1 MEGAKP
7 IRVAGIEVPAE
18 ERTPLVDHLLRII
31 EEQRAEIRA
40 LRDEIDRLKG
50 LPRRPTIRPSTLN
63 APHPDP
69 SHKKKRRG
77 KRPGSAKR
85 QKTGELVIHETIPV
99 ALDGLPEGTCQNGY
113 EDFVVQ
119 DLSIESHNVCY
130 RRLRY
135 VLRDGT
141 SQTAPLPAHVQGHF
155 GPGLR
160 SYVLYQHHQN
170 GVTQPLIHEEL
181 LDLGID
187 ISTGQIDRLL
197 TEGHEQ
203 FHEEKDALLPAARE
217 VSSYFQADDTSARHL
232 AQNAYTTVIANPLFA
247 SFTTTASKSR
257 VNFLKLLRFPH
268 EEYVW
273 NEDALIYAKEQGLSL
288 ELRARL
294 ASATWKGTRIFS
306 SDKAWERQLVAWKI
320 RSDEPRRIVTEAALF
335 GTLMHYDLY
344 VGQPLVSDDAG
355 QFKISGLLHALC
367 WLHAERSIRK
377 LVPLSPRE
385 QQAVDGVRDTVWT
398 YYQRLR
404 AYRESPTPQRKAALQ
419 RDFDRLFRQ
428 RTGFADLNEALRRIH
443 EKRNDLLLVLERP
456 EIPLHNNLSE
466 SDIREW
472 AKRRKISA
480 GTRSESG
487 RRCRDTFVSLKKT
500 CRKLSVSFWRY
511 LQDRIRG
518 VHEILAL
525 PDRPQGSRGLSSL
538 DFSHALTFP

>member
-1 MEGAKP
+1 MDGPRP
-7 IRVAGIEVPAE
+7 ITIAGIEVPAE
-18 ERTPLVDHLLRII
+18 ERTPLMDRLLRVV
-31 EEQRAEIRA
+31 EEQQAEIRA
-40 LRDEIDRLKG
+40 LRDEIARLKG
-50 LPRRPTIRPSTLN
+50 LPPRPTIRPSTLN

-69 SHKKKRRG
+69 SHKKRRRG

-85 QKTGELVIHETIPV
+85 HKTAELTIHQTIPV
-99 ALDGLPEGTCQNGY
+99 PLEELPEGTQQNGY

-119 DLSIESHNVCY
+119 DLKIEAHNVRY

-135 VLRDGT
+135 LLPNGT
-141 SQTAPLPAHVQGHF
+141 SRTAPLPAHVDGHC

-160 SYVLYQHHQN
+160 AFVLYQYHQN
-170 GVTQPLIHEEL
+170 HVTQPLIHEQL

-232 AQNAYTTVIANPLFA
+232 GKNAYTTVIANPLFA
-247 SFTTTASKSR
+247 SFTTTQSKSR
-257 VNFLKLLRFPH
+257 VNFLKLLRAPH

-273 NEDALIYAKEQGLSL
+273 NEDALRYAESQGLSL
-288 ELRARL
+288 MLRARL
-294 ASATWKGTRIFS
+294 AGAARKGVRIIS
-306 SDKAWERQLVAWKI
+306 SDKAWERQLAAWKI
-320 RSDEPRRIVTEAALF
+320 RDGEPRRIVTEAALF
-335 GTLMHYDLY
+335 GTLMHYELY

-355 QFKISGLLHALC
+355 QFKISSLLHALC

-377 LVPLSPRE
+377 LVPMSPRE
-385 QQAVDGVRDTVWT
+385 QEAIDDVRDAVWK

-404 AYRESPTPQRKAALQ
+404 TYRESPSLQRKAGLE
-419 RDFDRLFRQ
+419 RDFDRLFRR
-428 RTGFADLNEALRRIH
+428 RTGFADLNAALRRIH
-443 EKRNDLLLVLERP
+443 AKRNDLLLVLDRP

-472 AKRRKISA
+472 AKKRKISA
-480 GTRSESG
+480 GTRSELG
-487 RRCRDTFVSLKKT
+487 RRCRDTFISLKKT
-500 CRKLSVSFWRY
+500 CRKLGVSFWRY

-518 VHEILAL
+518 LHEILAL
-525 PDRPQGSRGLSSL
+525 PDLIRQAAPE
-538 DFSHALTFP
+538 T

>member
-1 MEGAKP
+1 MDGSRP
-7 IRVAGIEVPAE
+7 IKVAGIEVPVE
-18 ERTPLVDHLLRII
+18 EQTPLVDHLLRVI
-31 EEQRAEIRA
+31 EELRAENRQ
-40 LRDEIDRLKG
+40 LRDEIARLKG
-50 LPRRPTIRPSTLN
+50 LPPRPTIRPSTLN
-63 APHPDP
+63 ATHPDP
-69 SHKKKRRG
+69 SHKRRRRG

-85 QKTGELVIHETIPV
+85 QKTGELMIHETIPV
-99 ALDGLPEGTCQNGY
+99 PLEGLPEGTQQNGY

-119 DLSIESHNVCY
+119 DLKIEAHNICY

-135 VLRDGT
+135 VLPDGT
-141 SQTAPLPAHVQGHF
+141 SRTAPLPAHVQGHF
-155 GPGLR
+155 GPELR
-160 SYVLYQHHQN
+160 SHVLYQHHQN
-170 GVTQPLIHEEL
+170 HVTQPLIHEEL

-197 TEGHEQ
+197 TEGHDP

-232 AQNAYTTVIANPLFA
+232 GKNAYTTVIANPLFA
-247 SFTTTASKSR
+247 SFTTTGSKSR

-273 NEDALIYAKEQGLSL
+273 NEDAFLYAQSQGLSL

-294 ASATWKGTRIFS
+294 ASATGKGMRIFS

-320 RSDEPRRIVTEAALF
+320 RNDEPRRIVTEAALF
-335 GTLMHYDLY
+335 GTLMHYGLY
-344 VGQPLVSDDAG
+344 VGQPLLSDDAG
-355 QFKISGLLHALC
+355 QFRILGLLHALC

-385 QQAVDGVRDTVWT
+385 QEAIDGVRDAVWK

-404 AYRESPTPQRKAALQ
+404 AYRETPTPQRKAALE
-419 RDFDRLFRQ
+419 RDFERLFRQ

-443 EKRNDLLLVLERP
+443 EKRDDLLLVLERP

-480 GTRSESG
+480 GTRSEVG

-500 CRKLSVSFWRY
+500 CRKLGVSFWRY

-518 VHEILAL
+518 AHEILAL
-525 PDRPQGSRGLSSL
+525 PELMRQ
-538 DFSHALTFP
+538 AAQET

>member
-1 MEGAKP
+1 MDGAELIK
-7 IRVAGIEVPAE
+7 IGGIEVPAE
-18 ERTPLVDHLLRII
+18 ERTPLVDHLLRVI
-31 EEQRAEIRA
+31 EQLRAENRQ

-69 SHKKKRRG
+69 LHKKKRRG

-85 QKTGELVIHETIPV
+85 QKTGALTIHETIP
-99 ALDGLPEGTCQNGY
+99 LSLEGLPEGTQQNGY
-113 EDFVVQ
+113 EEFVVQ
-119 DLSIESHNVCY
+119 DLKIEAHNVCY
-130 RRLRY
+130 QRLRY
-135 VLRDGT
+135 LLPDGT
-141 SQTAPLPAHVQGHF
+141 SRTAPLPADVQGHF
-155 GPGLR
+155 GAGLR

-217 VSSYFQADDTSARHL
+217 VSRYFQADDTGARHL
-232 AQNAYTTVIANPLFA
+232 GKNAYTTVIANPLFA
-247 SFTTTASKSR
+247 SFSTTESKSR
-257 VNFLKLLRFPH
+257 VNFLKLLRAPH

-273 NEDALIYAKEQGLSL
+273 GEDALIYVESQAEKLSL

-294 ASATWKGTRIFS
+294 AGAAGKGDRIFS
-306 SDKAWERQLVAWKI
+306 SDKAWERQLTAWGV
-320 RSDEPRRIVTEAALF
+320 RGDEPRRIVTEAALF
-335 GTLMHYDLY
+335 GTLMHYELY

-355 QFKISGLLHALC
+355 QFKIAGLLHALC

-377 LVPLSPRE
+377 LVPLRPRE
-385 QQAVDGVRDTVWT
+385 QEAVDGVRDAVWK

-404 AYRESPTPQRKAALQ
+404 AYRQSPTPQRKAALE
-419 RDFDRLFRQ
+419 RDFDRLFRR
-428 RTGFADLNEALRRIH
+428 RTGFADLNDALRRIH
-443 EKRNDLLLVLERP
+443 EKRDDLLLVLDRP

-480 GTRSESG
+480 GTRSELG
-487 RRCRDTFVSLKKT
+487 RRCRDTFISLKKT
-500 CRKLSVSFWRY
+500 CRKLGVSFWRY
-511 LQDRIRG
+511 IQDRIRG
-518 VHEILAL
+518 ANAILPL
-525 PDRPQGSRGLSSL
+525 PDLMRQ
-538 DFSHALTFP
+538 AAQET

>member
-1 MEGAKP
+1 MDGAEP
-7 IRVAGIEVPAE
+7 IKVAGIEVPAE
-18 ERTPLVDHLLRII
+18 ERTPLVDRLLRVV
-31 EEQRAEIRA
+31 EEQQAEIKA

-50 LPRRPTIRPSTLN
+50 LPRRPIIRPSTLN
-63 APHPDP
+63 EPHPDP
-69 SHKKKRRG
+69 KHKKRRRG

-85 QKTGELVIHETIPV
+85 QKTAELVIHKTIPV
-99 ALDGLPEGTCQNGY
+99 PLDGLPEGTRQNGY

-119 DLSIESHNVCY
+119 DLNIEAHNICY

-135 VLRDGT
+135 QLPDGT
-141 SQTAPLPAHVQGHF
+141 SRTAPLPAHVQGHF
-155 GPGLR
+155 GSGLR
-160 SYVLYQHHQN
+160 GYVLYLHHQC
-170 GVTQPLIHEEL
+170 GVTQPLIHEAL

-232 AQNAYTTVIANPLFA
+232 GKNAYTTVITNPLFA

-273 NEDALIYAKEQGLSL
+273 NEDAFLYAQSQGLSL

-294 ASATWKGTRIFS
+294 ASATGKGMRIFS

-335 GTLMHYDLY
+335 GTLMHYELY
-344 VGQPLVSDDAG
+344 VGQPLLSDDAG
-355 QFKISGLLHALC
+355 QFKILGLLHALC

-385 QQAVDGVRDTVWT
+385 QEAIDGVRDAVWK

-404 AYRESPTPQRKAALQ
+404 AYRETPTPQRKAALE
-419 RDFDRLFRQ
+419 RDFERLFRQ

-443 EKRNDLLLVLERP
+443 EKRDDLLLVLERP

-480 GTRSESG
+480 GTRSELG

-500 CRKLSVSFWRY
+500 CRKLGVSFWRY

-518 VHEILAL
+518 AHEILAL
-525 PDRPQGSRGLSSL
+525 PELMRQ
-538 DFSHALTFP
+538 AAQET

>member
-1 MEGAKP
+1 MDGAKP
-7 IRVAGIEVPAE
+7 IKIAGIEIPAE
-18 ERTPLVDHLLRII
+18 ERTPLVDALLRVI

-50 LPRRPTIRPSTLN
+50 LPRRPMIRPSTLN
-63 APHPDP
+63 APHADP
-69 SHKKKRRG
+69 SHKKRRRG

-85 QKTGELVIHETIPV
+85 QKTCELVIHETIP
-99 ALDGLPEGTCQNGY
+99 LPLEGLPEGTRQNGY

-119 DLSIESHNVCY
+119 DVKIEAHNICY

-135 VLRDGT
+135 LLPDGT
-141 SQTAPLPAHVQGHF
+141 SRTAALPAHVQGHF
-155 GPGLR
+155 GAGLR
-160 SYVLYQHHQN
+160 THVLYQYHQN
-170 GVTQPLIHEEL
+170 HVTQPLIHEEL

-187 ISTGQIDRLL
+187 ISAGQIDRLL
-197 TEGHEQ
+197 TEGHDQ

-217 VSSYFQADDTSARHL
+217 VSSYFQADDTSARHRGT
-232 AQNAYTTVIANPLFA
+232 NAYTTVIANPLFA

-257 VNFLKLLRFPH
+257 VNFLKLLRAPH

-273 NEDALIYAKEQGLSL
+273 GEDALSYARSQGLSL

-294 ASATWKGTRIFS
+294 AVVVWEGDRIIAG
-306 SDKAWERQLVAWKI
+306 DKAWERQLAAWKI
-320 RSDEPRRIVTEAALF
+320 CGDEPQRIVTEAALF
-335 GTLMHYDLY
+335 GTLMHYEIY

-355 QFKISGLLHALC
+355 QFKIPGLLHALC

-377 LVPLSPRE
+377 LVPLSVRE
-385 QQAVDGVRDTVWT
+385 QEAIDNVRDAVWR

-404 AYRESPTPQRKAALQ
+404 AYRETPTPQRKAALE

-428 RTGFADLNEALRRIH
+428 RTGFADLNVALRRIH
-443 EKRNDLLLVLERP
+443 EKRDDLLLVLQRP
-456 EIPLHNNLSE
+456 DIPLHNNLSE

-472 AKRRKISA
+472 AKKRKISA
-480 GTRSESG
+480 GTRSELG

-500 CRKLSVSFWRY
+500 CRKLGVSFWRY

-518 VHEILAL
+518 VHGTLAL
-525 PDRPQGSRGLSSL
+525 PDLMRQAARE
-538 DFSHALTFP
+538 T

>member
-1 MEGAKP
+1 MDGSEP
-7 IRVAGIEVPAE
+7 IKAAGIEVPAE
-18 ERTPLVDHLLRII
+18 ERTPLVDRLLRVI

-40 LRDEIDRLKG
+40 LRDEIARSKK

-69 SHKKKRRG
+69 AHKKKRRG

-85 QKTGELVIHETIPV
+85 QKTGELMIHETIP
-99 ALDGLPEGTCQNGY
+99 LPLEGLPEETQPNGY

-119 DLSIESHNVCY
+119 DLKIEAHNVCY

-135 VLRDGT
+135 SLPDGG
-141 SQTAPLPAHVQGHF
+141 SRTAPLPAHVQGHF
-155 GPGLR
+155 GARLR

-217 VSSYFQADDTSARHL
+217 VSSYFQADDTGARHL
-232 AQNAYTTVIANPLFA
+232 GKNAYTTVIANPLFA

-257 VNFLKLLRFPH
+257 VNFLKLLRAPH

-273 NEDALIYAKEQGLSL
+273 NADALTYAREQGLSL

-294 ASATWKGTRIFS
+294 AGAARKGMRMFS
-306 SDKAWERQLVAWKI
+306 SDKAWERQLAAWKI
-320 RSDEPRRIVTEAALF
+320 RGDEPRRIVTEAALF
-335 GTLMHYDLY
+335 GTLMHYEMY

-377 LVPLSPRE
+377 LIPLRPRE
-385 QQAVDGVRDTVWT
+385 QEAVDNIRDAVWR

-404 AYRESPTPQRKAALQ
+404 TYRETPTPPRKAALE
-419 RDFDRLFRQ
+419 RDFDRLFQR

-443 EKRNDLLLVLERP
+443 AKRGDLLLVLERP

-472 AKRRKISA
+472 AKKRKISA
-480 GTRSESG
+480 GTRSELG

-500 CRKLSVSFWRY
+500 CRKLGVSFWRY

-518 VHEILAL
+518 VQELLAL
-525 PDRPQGSRGLSSL
+525 PELLRQAARD
-538 DFSHALTFP
+538 T

>member
-1 MEGAKP
+1 MDEPTP
-7 IRVAGIEVPAE
+7 IKIGGFEVPAG
-18 ERTPLVDHLLRII
+18 ERTPLVDQLLRMI
-31 EEQRAEIRA
+31 EQQQAEIRA

-50 LPRRPTIRPSTLN
+50 LPRRPAIRPSTLN

-69 SHKKKRRG
+69 AHRKPRRG

-85 QKTGELVIHETIPV
+85 QKTVALTIHQTMPV
-99 ALDGLPEGTCQNGY
+99 SLDGLPEGTRQNGY

-119 DLSIESHNVCY
+119 DLNIEAHNVCY

-135 VLRDGT
+135 LLPDG
-141 SQTAPLPAHVQGHF
+141 SSRTAPLPPHVQGHF
-155 GPGLR
+155 GAGLR

-170 GVTQPLIHEEL
+170 GVPQPLIHEEL
-181 LDLGID
+181 RDLGID

-197 TEGHEQ
+197 TEGHAP

-232 AQNAYTTVIANPLFA
+232 GKNAYTTVIANPLFA

-257 VNFLKLLRFPH
+257 VNFLKLLRLPH

-273 NEDALIYAKEQGLSL
+273 NADAWQYAAEQGLSL

-294 ASATWKGTRIFS
+294 ASATWKGPRIFS
-306 SDKAWERQLVAWKI
+306 SDKAWERQLAAWKV
-320 RSDEPRRIVTEAALF
+320 RGDEPRRIVTEAALF
-335 GTLMHYDLY
+335 GTLMHYALY

-367 WLHAERSIRK
+367 WLHAERSLRK

-385 QQAVDGVRDTVWT
+385 QAAVEGVRAAVWK

-404 AYRESPTPQRKAALQ
+404 AYRETPTPQRKAALE
-419 RDFDRLFRQ
+419 RDFDQLFRR
-428 RTGFADLNEALRRIH
+428 RTGFADLNQVLRRIH
-443 EKRNDLLLVLERP
+443 EKRDDLLLVLERP
-456 EIPLHNNLSE
+456 ELPLHNNLSE

-480 GTRSESG
+480 GTRSDLG
-487 RRCRDTFVSLKKT
+487 RRCRDTFISLKKT
-500 CRKLSVSFWRY
+500 CRKLGVSFWRY

-518 VHEILAL
+518 ARQIRAL
-525 PDRPQGSRGLSSL
+525 PELMRQA
-538 DFSHALTFP
+538 ALAT

>member
-1 MEGAKP
+1 MDGPRP
-7 IRVAGIEVPAE
+7 IEIGGIEVPAE
-18 ERTPLVDHLLRII
+18 ERTPLVDHLLRVI
-31 EEQRAEIRA
+31 EELRAENRQ

-50 LPRRPTIRPSTLN
+50 LPRRPTIRPSTLER
-63 APHPDP
+63 PHPDP
-69 SHKKKRRG
+69 LHKKKRRG

-85 QKTGELVIHETIPV
+85 QKTGALTIHETIP
-99 ALDGLPEGTCQNGY
+99 LPLEGLPQGTRQNGC
-113 EDFVVQ
+113 EEFVVQ
-119 DLSIESHNVCY
+119 DLKIEAHNVCY
-130 RRLRY
+130 QRLRY
-135 VLRDGT
+135 LLPDGT
-141 SQTAPLPAHVQGHF
+141 GRTAPLPADVQGHF

-217 VSSYFQADDTSARHL
+217 VSSYFQADDTGARHL
-232 AQNAYTTVIANPLFA
+232 GKTAYTTVIANPLFA
-247 SFTTTASKSR
+247 SFTTTESKSR
-257 VNFLKLLRFPH
+257 VNFLKLLRAPH

-273 NEDALIYAKEQGLSL
+273 GEDALIYVESQAEKLSL

-294 ASATWKGTRIFS
+294 AFVARRGTRIIS
-306 SDKAWERQLVAWKI
+306 GDKAWERQLTAWGI
-320 RSDEPRRIVTEAALF
+320 RGDEPRRIVTEAALF
-335 GTLMHYDLY
+335 GTLMHHELY

-377 LVPLSPRE
+377 LVPLRPRE
-385 QQAVDGVRDTVWT
+385 QEAVDGVRDAVWK

-404 AYRESPTPQRKAALQ
+404 AYRQSPTPQRKAALE
-419 RDFDRLFRQ
+419 RDFDRLFRR

-443 EKRNDLLLVLERP
+443 EKRDDLLLVLDRP

-480 GTRSESG
+480 GTRSELG
-487 RRCRDTFVSLKKT
+487 RRCRDTFISLKKT
-500 CRKLSVSFWRY
+500 CRKLGVSFWRY
-511 LQDRIRG
+511 IQDRIRG
-518 VHEILAL
+518 VNAIVPL
-525 PDRPQGSRGLSSL
+525 PDLMRQ
-538 DFSHALTFP
+538 AAQET

>member
-1 MEGAKP
+1 MDGPRP
-7 IRVAGIEVPAE
+7 IKVAGIEVPAE
-18 ERTPLVDHLLRII
+18 ERTPLVDHLLRVI

-69 SHKKKRRG
+69 SHKKRRRG

-85 QKTGELVIHETIPV
+85 QKTGDLIIHETIPV
-99 ALDGLPEGTCQNGY
+99 PLEGLPAGTQQNGY

-119 DLSIESHNVCY
+119 DLKIEAHNVCY

-135 VLRDGT
+135 LLPDGS

-155 GPGLR
+155 GSGLR

-197 TEGHEQ
+197 TEGHEP

-257 VNFLKLLRFPH
+257 VNFLKLLRAPH
-268 EEYVW
+268 DEYVW
-273 NEDALIYAKEQGLSL
+273 GANALMYAKSQGLSL

-294 ASATWKGTRIFS
+294 ASTAWKGNRILVG
-306 SDKAWERQLVAWKI
+306 DKAWQRQLTAWKI
-320 RSDEPRRIVTEAALF
+320 RGDEPRRIVTEAALF
-335 GTLMHYDLY
+335 GTLLHYELS

-385 QQAVDGVRDTVWT
+385 QEALDNVRDAVWK

-404 AYRESPTPQRKAALQ
+404 AYRESPTPQRKAALR
-419 RDFDRLFRQ
+419 RDFDRLFRR
-428 RTGFADLNEALRRIH
+428 RTGFADLNEALRRIR
-443 EKRNDLLLVLERP
+443 EKRDDLLLVLERP

-472 AKRRKISA
+472 AKKRKISA
-480 GTRSESG
+480 GTRSELG
-487 RRCRDTFVSLKKT
+487 RRCRDTFVSLQKT
-500 CRKLSVSFWRY
+500 CRKLGVSFWRHF
-511 LQDRIRG
+511 QDRIRG
-518 VHEILAL
+518 AHEVLAL
-525 PDRPQGSRGLSSL
+525 SELMRQAAREG
-538 DFSHALTFP
+538 

>member
-1 MEGAKP
+1 MDGTEP
-7 IRVAGIEVPAE
+7 IKIAGIEVPAE
-18 ERTPLVDHLLRII
+18 ERTPLVDRLLRVI
-31 EEQRAEIRA
+31 EEQQAAMRAM
-40 LRDEIDRLKG
+40 RDEINRLKG
-50 LPRRPTIRPSTLN
+50 LPPRPTIRASTLN

-69 SHKKKRRG
+69 SHKKKHRG
-77 KRPGSAKR
+77 KRPGSAKL
-85 QKTGELVIHETIPV
+85 QKTGELTVHETIPV
-99 ALDGLPEGTCQNGY
+99 PLEGLPEGTRQNGH

-119 DLSIESHNVCY
+119 DLKIEAHNVRY
-130 RRLRY
+130 QRLRY
-135 VLRDGT
+135 LLPDGT
-141 SQTAPLPAHVQGHF
+141 SRTAPLPTHVQGHF

-197 TEGHEQ
+197 AEGHDL

-232 AQNAYTTVIANPLFA
+232 GKNAYTTVIANPLFA
-247 SFTTTASKSR
+247 SFTTTESKSR
-257 VNFLKLLRFPH
+257 VNFLKLLRAPH

-273 NEDALIYAKEQGLSL
+273 GEDAMMYVKSQGLSL
-288 ELRARL
+288 ALRAKL
-294 ASATWKGTRIFS
+294 AGAARKGDHIIS
-306 SDKAWERQLVAWKI
+306 GDKPWERQLKAWGI
-320 RSDEPRRIVTEAALF
+320 RGDEPWRIVTEAALF
-335 GTLMHYDLY
+335 GTLMHYEMYL
-344 VGQPLVSDDAG
+344 GQPLVSDDAG

-385 QQAVDGVRDTVWT
+385 QEAIDGVRDAVWK

-404 AYRESPTPQRKAALQ
+404 AYRQSPTARRKAALE
-419 RDFDRLFRQ
+419 RDFDRLFRR
-428 RTGFADLNEALRRIH
+428 RTGFAELNEALQRIH

-472 AKRRKISA
+472 AKKRKISA
-480 GTRSESG
+480 GTRSELG
-487 RRCRDTFVSLKKT
+487 RRCRDTFISLKKT
-500 CRKLSVSFWRY
+500 CRKLGVSFWRY

-518 VHEILAL
+518 AHEILAL
-525 PDRPQGSRGLSSL
+525 PDLMRQ
-538 DFSHALTFP
+538 AAQET

>member
-1 MEGAKP
+1 MDGSEP
-7 IRVAGIEVPAE
+7 IKVAGIEVPAG
-18 ERTPLVDHLLRII
+18 ERTPLVEHLLRVI

-40 LRDEIDRLKG
+40 MRDEINRLKG
-50 LPRRPTIRPSTLN
+50 LPPRPTIRPSTLN

-69 SHKKKRRG
+69 KHKERRRG

-85 QKTGELVIHETIPV
+85 QKTGELIIHETIPV
-99 ALDGLPEGTCQNGY
+99 PLEGLPEGTRQNGY

-119 DLSIESHNVCY
+119 DLKIEAHNVCY
-130 RRLRY
+130 QRLRY
-135 VLRDGT
+135 LLPDGA
-141 SQTAPLPAHVQGHF
+141 SQTAPLPTHVQGHF

-197 TEGHEQ
+197 TEDHDQ
-203 FHEEKDALLPAARE
+203 FHAEKDALLPAARE
-217 VSSYFQADDTSARHL
+217 VSNYFQADDTSARHL
-232 AQNAYTTVIANPLFA
+232 GKNAYTTVIANPLFA
-247 SFTTTASKSR
+247 SFTTTTSKSR
-257 VNFLKLLRFPH
+257 VNFLKLLRAPH

-273 NEDALIYAKEQGLSL
+273 NEDALLYAKSQGLSL

-294 ASATWKGTRIFS
+294 AGAVAQGIRIFS
-306 SDKAWERQLVAWKI
+306 SDKAWDRQLTAWGV
-320 RSDEPRRIVTEAALF
+320 RGDEPRRIITEAALF
-335 GTLMHYDLY
+335 GTLMHYELY

-355 QFKISGLLHALC
+355 QFKISGWLHALC

-385 QQAVDGVRDTVWT
+385 QEAIDGVRDAVWR

-404 AYRESPTPQRKAALQ
+404 AYREAPTLRRKAALE
-419 RDFDRLFRQ
+419 RDFDRLFRR
-428 RTGFADLNEALRRIH
+428 RTGFAELNEALRRIH
-443 EKRNDLLLVLERP
+443 EKRDDLLLVLDRP

-480 GTRSESG
+480 GTRSETG

-500 CRKLSVSFWRY
+500 CRKLGVSFWQY

-525 PDRPQGSRGLSSL
+525 PELMRQ
-538 DFSHALTFP
+538 AAQET